1 MDDTSGNQGSTATGW
16 NLFLFAVAISMV
28 AVNWGFLRPAARQ
41 IEAMRQ
47 HITTLEKT
55 VQVLSKQ
62 YGSAHKAMNLM
73 EVLAQQ
79 GRECDGASDSLARIS
94 DLHDRLVA
102 ESRGLEAAHR
112 AIADF
117 TSMRDHLA
125 RNNKLTQEVV
135 NALILNNRLHERL
148 IATASQSEAAE
159 AGLEQLTS
167 LRNQLLQAVRSME
180 DTQPIVGEFDKLQN
194 RLLNMAPI
202 TKQAIGV
209 TDELL
214 SMNETLAYDMSLIG
228 PAKSTLS
235 QMVEIHEML
244 NRETTDVEVSH
255 QALDELV
262 QLKNDVIATSNDT
275 PKAIEALEQTVDL
288 HAQFVEASRSFEQIR
303 RWMSEVILME
313 PTIQR
318 AVRTLEPITQ
328 LGTLRRMTHRE
339 IEYAAH
345 MVRSLR
351 EQTSN
356 STSDVEND
364 LPEMASKPSTETS
377 GTQ

>member
-1 MDDTSGNQGSTATGW
+1 
-16 NLFLFAVAISMV
+16 
-28 AVNWGFLRPAARQ
+28 
-41 IEAMRQ
+41 
-47 HITTLEKT
+47 
-55 VQVLSKQ
+55 
-62 YGSAHKAMNLM
+62 
-73 EVLAQQ
+73 
-79 GRECDGASDSLARIS
+79 
-94 DLHDRLVA
+94 
-102 ESRGLEAAHR
+102 
-112 AIADF
+112 
-117 TSMRDHLA
+117 
-125 RNNKLTQEVV
+125 
-135 NALILNNRLHERL
+135 
-148 IATASQSEAAE
+148 
-159 AGLEQLTS
+159 
-167 LRNQLLQAVRSME
+167 
-180 DTQPIVGEFDKLQN
+180 
-194 RLLNMAPI
+194 
-202 TKQAIGV
+202 
-209 TDELL
+209 
-214 SMNETLAYDMSLIG
+214 
-228 PAKSTLS
+228 
-235 QMVEIHEML
+235 ML